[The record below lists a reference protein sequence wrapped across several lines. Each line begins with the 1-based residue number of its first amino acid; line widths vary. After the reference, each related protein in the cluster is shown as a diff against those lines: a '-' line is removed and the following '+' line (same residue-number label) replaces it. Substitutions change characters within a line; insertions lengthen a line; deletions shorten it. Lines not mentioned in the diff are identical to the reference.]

1 MTQLRNHWITAQDM
15 VRSRS
20 WREGYESYRL
30 GQPPIYGVYR
40 RKALAYE
47 YGRLVAAFLHGRDG
61 RLVRVQTT
69 RPVNEHYIP
78 IFVDA
83 LKQIVGEDAF

>member
-1 MTQLRNHWITAQDM
+1 M

-30 GQPPIYGVYR
+30 GQTPDYGAYR
-40 RKALAYE
+40 RQALAYE
-47 YGRLVAAFLHGRDG
+47 YGRLVAAFLHGRNG

-69 RPVNEHYIP
+69 RPVNEHYVP
-78 IFVDA
+78 AFVDV
-83 LKQIVGEDAF
+83 LTQVLGEDGFG